1 LSPFYYINFWL
12 ILIETINFNLSYSQS
27 RGLHALS
34 FAAFFSPGRSDETV
48 VLHTV
53 CTTQYMASCG
63 MGCHA
68 CLASICAIPGD
79 PSPPNHGIWWYYS
92 FSTEVDR
99 PGTLPSVLEMQT
111 IE

>member
-1 LSPFYYINFWL
+1 MRFHLLPFFARKERRDGGTTYCMYY
-12 ILIETINFNLSYSQS
+12 
-27 RGLHALS
+27 
-34 FAAFFSPGRSDETV
+34 TV
-48 VLHTV
+48 
-53 CTTQYMASCG
+53 MASCG